1 MSESSSFT
9 VMRLVEA
16 RNLLPM
22 KALQISTVGS
32 PLEPVTLPDPEPGPG
47 EVVVRIEAAGICRS
61 DVHYR
66 SGHRRIPGVPL
77 VPGHEVA
84 GSIVAV
90 SDGVPRDR
98 VGQRVCLH
106 YLVTCGH
113 CAPCLRGA
121 EQFCT
126 VGQMIGLDRQGGYAE
141 AITVPAVNAVVI
153 PPSVSTEAAAVMMC
167 STVTVLHA
175 LRRGA
180 FQPGER
186 VAVLGVGGLGISAVQ
201 VAMALG
207 AGAVYAVDV
216 NPVKRS
222 AAERL
227 GAIPIDGA
235 GDVVAALRSAG
246 GVDVALELVGIAD
259 LVRVGVASLAPGGR
273 VVAVGITTDE
283 FGLDPFRDLVLVER
297 SVIGSADHLS
307 SEIDEVLALAQSG
320 RIDPGSAITARV
332 PLEVGA
338 VNAAMDRLERFG
350 DDIRTV
356 ITRDAG

>member
-1 MSESSSFT
+1 
-9 VMRLVEA
+9 MRDASA
-16 RNLLPM
+16 RNLLTM
-22 KALQISTVGS
+22 KALQITRVGS
-32 PLEPVTLPDPEPGPG
+32 PLEAVTLPNLEPGPG
-47 EVVVRIEAAGICRS
+47 EVVVHVEAAGICRS

-90 SDGVPRDR
+90 GDGVPSARQ
-98 VGQRVCLH
+98 GERVCLH
-106 YLVTCGH
+106 YLVTCGQ
-113 CAPCLRGA
+113 CASCLRGA
-121 EQFCT
+121 EQFCA

-141 AITVPAVNAVVI
+141 SIKVPSVNAIEI
-153 PPSVSTEAAAVMMC
+153 PRSVSTEAAAVMMC
-167 STVTVLHA
+167 STATVLHA

-201 VAMALG
+201 LAIALG
-207 AGAVYAVDV
+207 ARAVYAVDV
-216 NPVKRS
+216 NPVKLS

-227 GAIPIDGA
+227 GAVPVDGT
-235 GDVVAALRSAG
+235 GDVVEALRSAG

-259 LVRVGVASLAPGGR
+259 LVRVAVASLAPGGR
-273 VVAVGITTDE
+273 AVAVGITTDE
-283 FGLDPFRDLVLVER
+283 FRLDPFRDLVLAER

-307 SEIDEVLALAQSG
+307 TEVAEVLALAESG
-320 RIDPGSAITARV
+320 QIDPGAAITARV
-332 PLEVGA
+332 PLEADA

-356 ITRDAG
+356 ITRGSVA